1 MTFRIPYGFQGAVF
15 ALLISRENPRATVQ
29 AAATVLFVT
38 VIGAAYLLVSAWF
51 VISDPAL
58 HFLWVI
64 ASFFAG
70 FYVISTLTNYTAAV
84 IFATMLSV
92 GIPVWD
98 RHVPAETNVEDTL
111 WICLGAFI
119 GVAITAGVE
128 LAFARLQ
135 PGDEIVL
142 PITDQLSAVADL
154 LTCYAEGRTVD
165 PALEQ
170 QVIRLD
176 MLGTSRLRRILRRS
190 NHSHHYCE
198 RMGAVAVLVRRLIDL
213 ATALSQLSF
222 RPSANDRLR
231 FRNVASNVASIRN
244 DLINRRSLGRFGSIG
259 RNGRYSYSHL

>member
-1 MTFRIPYGFQGAVF
+1 MRSV
-15 ALLISRENPRATVQ
+15 R
-29 AAATVLFVT
+29 
-38 VIGAAYLLVSAWF
+38 
-51 VISDPAL
+51 
-58 HFLWVI
+58 
-64 ASFFAG
+64 
-70 FYVISTLTNYTAAV
+70 NYTAAV
-84 IFATMLSV
+84 IFAIMISI

-111 WICLGAFI
+111 WLVLGSFI
-119 GVAITAGVE
+119 GVAITAGLE

-135 PGDEIVL
+135 PGDEIAL

-190 NHSHHYCE
+190 NHSHQYCE

-213 ATALSQLSF
+213 AAALSELSF
-222 RPSANDRLR
+222 KPSANDQLR
-231 FRNVASNVASIRN
+231 FRNVASSVAK
-244 DLINRRSLGRFGSIG
+244 
-259 RNGRYSYSHL
+259 YSQ